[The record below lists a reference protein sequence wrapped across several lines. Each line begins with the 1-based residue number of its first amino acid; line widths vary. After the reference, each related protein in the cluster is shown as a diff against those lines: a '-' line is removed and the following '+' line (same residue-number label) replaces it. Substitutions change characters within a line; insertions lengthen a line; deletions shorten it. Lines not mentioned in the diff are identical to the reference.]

1 MSFPGAAFR
10 GLLLSILVCAGS
22 AVAQENP
29 LDAAKR
35 AFEKGEYAK
44 SVGILEPAAA
54 KDPNNGEI
62 QLLLTKSYLETH
74 QADEAIRSA
83 EKAVSIDPKNSVYHD
98 WLGQAY
104 GEKASHASM
113 FSAYPLARKTQKE
126 FDTAVNLDAH
136 NYEAAQNLVEY
147 DCTAPSIVGG
157 GAEKAAPLIQKL
169 MSMDAAQGHYA
180 EGNCRI
186 QKKDNDGAA
195 AEFVKALENKPKSL
209 DLIYVVAM
217 FFAVRGDGEHLLAA
231 ADAGEAVA
239 PVDPRNKFYRAAGWI
254 LKNEKP
260 KEAEAYLRE
269 YLQLASPRSDYPGPA
284 TTHYWIGKLHENQ
297 KNIAAARGEY
307 QAALKINP
315 KYKYAQDALKRI
327 DAN

>member
-1 MSFPGAAFR
+1 MGSHKPFLIALF
-10 GLLLSILVCAGS
+10 LSLIVTVVPAM
-22 AVAQENP
+22 AQESP
-29 LDAAKR
+29 LEAAKR
-35 AFEKGEYAK
+35 VFEKGEYSK

-83 EKAVSIDPKNSVYHD
+83 EKAASIDPKNSEYHD

-126 FDTAVNLDAH
+126 FETAVSLDGH
-136 NYEAAQNLVEY
+136 NFDATQNLIEY

-157 GAEKAAPLIQKL
+157 GEEKARPLIQKL

-180 EGNCRI
+180 EGNCRL
-186 QKKDNDGAA
+186 QKKDNDGAG
-195 AEFVKALENKPKSL
+195 AEFLKSLESKPKSM
-209 DLIYVVAM
+209 DLIYEMAV
-217 FFAVRGDGEHLLAA
+217 FFAVRGEGDHVLAA
-231 ADAGEAVA
+231 ASAGETVA
-239 PVDPRNKFYRAAGWI
+239 PLDPRIKFFRAAGWI
-254 LKNEKP
+254 LKNEKG

-269 YLQLASPRSDYPGPA
+269 YLQVAPPRSDYPSA
-284 TTHYWIGKLHENQ
+284 SSAHYWIGKLRESE
-297 KNIAAARGEY
+297 KDVSGARAEY
-307 QAALKINP
+307 QAALKLNP
-315 KYKYAQDALKRI
+315 KYKNAQDALKRLGS
-327 DAN
+327 N